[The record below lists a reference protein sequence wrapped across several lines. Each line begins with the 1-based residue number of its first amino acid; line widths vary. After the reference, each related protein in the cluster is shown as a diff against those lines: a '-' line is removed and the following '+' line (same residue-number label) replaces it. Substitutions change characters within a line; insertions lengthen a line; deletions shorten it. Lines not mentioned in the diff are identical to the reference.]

1 MGKGTDIS
9 DTGYYGM
16 LLSPIVLQCCTIYLP
31 CLACVAFLVVLCIGA
46 SDVTTAE
53 DENPG
58 DNCRAEAYITFWV
71 LGLVVFVANCCSCF
85 PQIACCYFRNL
96 KLPEQYHL
104 LPVKE
109 QSEVEEKLFVR
120 KAMLR
125 GGVVNIL
132 LFMFSFVVTVIG
144 FLLLYSLPI
153 VCMGDFM
160 YHAGI
165 VLELLLMG
173 LTFSNALLVVGCCCS
188 AVPCGEIE
196 LFIRY
201 GDANWSD
208 NPAVTLE
215 KLRSTASSSSLAT
228 GKR

>member
-1 MGKGTDIS
+1 MGKITDLS

-31 CLACVAFLVVLCIGA
+31 CLAFVAFLVVLIIGA
-46 SDVTTAE
+46 GEVTAAE
-53 DENPG
+53 DEYPA
-58 DNCRAEAYITFWV
+58 DNCRAEAYIAFWV
-71 LGLVVFVANCCSCF
+71 LALLCFLVNCCSCF
-85 PQIACCYFRNL
+85 PQLACCYFRNL
-96 KLPEQYHL
+96 QLPEQYHL
-104 LPVKE
+104 LPTKE
-109 QSEVEEKLFVR
+109 QSKVEEKLFVR

-125 GGVVNIL
+125 GGVVNIA

-144 FLLLYSLPI
+144 FLLLYSQPI

-165 VLELLLMG
+165 VLELLMMG
-173 LTFSNALLVVGCCCS
+173 LTFSNALLVIGCCCS

-201 GDANWSD
+201 GDADWSD
-208 NPAVTLE
+208 KPAATLE
-215 KLRSTASSSSLAT
+215 KLR
-228 GKR
+228 